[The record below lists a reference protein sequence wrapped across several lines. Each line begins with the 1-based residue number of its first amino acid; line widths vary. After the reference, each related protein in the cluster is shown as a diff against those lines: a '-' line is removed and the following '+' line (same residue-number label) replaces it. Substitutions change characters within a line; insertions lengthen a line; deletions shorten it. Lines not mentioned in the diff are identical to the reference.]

1 MIKPIQFYKCLN
13 IDINFVAY
21 IIMWD
26 IKIIAKDAIHSTAD
40 GLASQIN
47 KDHVLLL
54 WKLKNVIEK
63 FSGKF

>member
-1 MIKPIQFYKCLN
+1 
-13 IDINFVAY
+13 
-21 IIMWD
+21 MWD